1 MLNKRNNSSV
11 HALIMDQI
19 YHVENCL
26 IKFES
31 FIRASSAPE
40 TVIETLAALS
50 ASVSEAEAAADAS
63 LRQMI
68 DSLGKTSFLPST
80 RQDLIS
86 VATSCD
92 AIANKCET
100 FSQMV
105 VHQHFRFPA
114 DFNDDL
120 LKVLSITH
128 MQFEVLKASIS
139 NLFSNFNSMIKD
151 HSILDEIR
159 DYESEIDVIEQN
171 LYGKTFALDMD
182 LAHQTQISNFVT
194 LACDLSDIIENI
206 ADKIQIMLV
215 TRKA

>member
-1 MLNKRNNSSV
+1 MLSKRSNGSV

-19 YHVENCL
+19 NQVENCL

-31 FIRASSAPE
+31 FIRAASTPE
-40 TVIETLAALS
+40 TVIETLASLS
-50 ASVSEAEAAADAS
+50 AGVGEAEAAADIS

-68 DSLGKTSFLPST
+68 DSLGKTSFLPAT

-100 FSQMV
+100 FAQMV
-105 VHQHFRFPA
+105 VYQQFRFPS
-114 DFNDDL
+114 DFNEDL
-120 LKVLSITH
+120 LNILSITH
-128 MQFEVLKASIS
+128 AQFEILETSIS
-139 NLFSNFNSMIKD
+139 RLFGNFNGMMKD
-151 HSILDEIR
+151 HSILDDIR
-159 DYESEIDVIEQN
+159 GYESEIDVIEQK
-171 LYGKTFALDMD
+171 LYAKTFALDLD
-182 LAHQTQISNFVT
+182 LAHQMQIANFVT